1 MSARTSA
8 GAGPTWSYSFRW
20 HADGPPQAGHCID
33 IPFAFVRLDV
43 PGVELVAGSRPPQ
56 KLANAVHGALV
67 DFFKNLDPGCP
78 EDIDGRG
85 PSPIFD
91 LPEQTPN
98 DAYASAQA
106 LLG

>member
-8 GAGPTWSYSFRW
+8 GAGPTWSYRFRW

-67 DFFKNLDPGCP
+67 DFVKNLDPGWP
-78 EDIDGRG
+78 VDIDGTG
-85 PSPIFD
+85 PSRIFD
-91 LPEQTPN
+91 LPEPAPD
-98 DAYASAQA
+98 DAYASARA
-106 LLG
+106 LLD